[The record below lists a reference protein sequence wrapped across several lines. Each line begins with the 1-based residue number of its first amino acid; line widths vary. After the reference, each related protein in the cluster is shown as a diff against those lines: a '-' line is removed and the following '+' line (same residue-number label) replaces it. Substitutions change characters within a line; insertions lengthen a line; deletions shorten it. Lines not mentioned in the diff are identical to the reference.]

1 MSRSEPADSG
11 RVDDGQTNSVL
22 CDLSVWPSSSELAS
36 YLLRWEHFPPM
47 MPPAI
52 VVYNTEFHDQHVY
65 CALGIYYELRVC
77 SNGNNLLS
85 FESSA
90 IDHHLMK
97 LLNELMESVLD
108 DDSSIPDGLTLAQIR
123 AMLAKE
129 ACGASPTTY
138 VDNGAGVKCPSTVVQ
153 LRRLCGSN
161 NSPALLPIA
170 LDSTARLARSCLTL
184 VFEVCSA
191 IPERQLRGISALPV
205 WKQDGG
211 GSDGGEESYGVLP
224 QPFITQVG
232 EHMLALVQALEPF
245 ASDEDA
251 LGLANEVMTGVIEV
265 AVQPWKEFVAAA
277 GCSFTEDGKSFLV
290 MRGIGLQRYFLDDKV
305 DDHVTLEE
313 SGRDFGEGGD
323 AEDDAEEGASAAFCN
338 QWLDV
343 VGLAV
348 TGRLL
353 ERIMRIPRLGRKG
366 AEHLVADVNYILNV
380 FTALGVSGHPHPL
393 LGYVAKLVTVD
404 DQMLRSKIQSR
415 RSDGE
420 VSDALEVIKRVEL
433 RIAYVRSISV

>member
-1 MSRSEPADSG
+1 MGTLSTNASSNSG
-11 RVDDGQTNSVL
+11 
-22 CDLSVWPSSSELAS
+22 
-36 YLLRWEHFPPM
+36 
-47 MPPAI
+47 
-52 VVYNTEFHDQHVY
+52 TEFDEQHVN
-65 CALGIYYELRVC
+65 CALEILRIA
-77 SNGNNLLS
+77 GMFKRTLLS
-85 FESSA
+85 FESTVR
-90 IDHHLMK
+90 DRLMK
-97 LLNELMESVLD
+97 LSNELMESVLD
-108 DDSSIPDGLTLAQIR
+108 DEASIPDGLTLAQIR

-153 LRRLCGSN
+153 LRRLCGS

-277 GCSFTEDGKSFLV
+277 GCSFTDDGKSFLDTLV
-290 MRGIGLQRYFLDDKV
+290 RGIGLQI
-305 DDHVTLEE
+305 EE

-323 AEDDAEEGASAAFCN
+323 VEDDAEEGASAAFCN

-348 TGRLL
+348 TGRIL

-415 RSDGE
+415 RSNGE